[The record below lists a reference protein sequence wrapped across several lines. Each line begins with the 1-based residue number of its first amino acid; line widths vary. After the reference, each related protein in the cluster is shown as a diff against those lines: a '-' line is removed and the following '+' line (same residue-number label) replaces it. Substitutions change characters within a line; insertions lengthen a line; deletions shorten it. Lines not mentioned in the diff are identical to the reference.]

1 MRNIQVK
8 ALNLATILRAK
19 IYAATRWRSTMEHL
33 NKSAS
38 YMIIIIFIFWPILRF
53 FAMNVFMFELMYFSY
68 LGFHLFLHFS

>member
-1 MRNIQVK
+1 MK

-38 YMIIIIFIFWPILRF
+38 YMIIIIFIFWPIL
-53 FAMNVFMFELMYFSY
+53 
-68 LGFHLFLHFS
+68 HLL